1 MYHRFEYNLIEM
13 FKRTFKYLIITLT
26 VAFAANNIPKQ
37 KLDPKEILLIS
48 IVAGCVFAI
57 IDMFAP
63 SVSNTTV
70 VTVNKNENK

>member
-1 MYHRFEYNLIEM
+1 MNHHFEYNLIEI
-13 FKRTFKYLIITLT
+13 FKKTFKYLIITLS

-63 SVSNTTV
+63 SISNKTII
-70 VTVNKNENK
+70 TVNKKK